1 MMDPRMCRKI
11 SSSESLPDGEDVE
24 FEISNIIAPQESEDN
39 FMLNGS
45 LDPQSVSWLDD
56 DQIEDLDLNLDHT
69 NLCFHRVD
77 SADIIYRSKKKKC
90 KMVGKYVMGDV
101 LGEGS
106 YGKVKEMLDSESLSR
121 RAVKILKK
129 RKLRRIPNGEQNVQ
143 REIQLLRILRHK
155 NVIELVDVM
164 YNDEKQKMYLVM
176 EFCVGVLQ
184 RQSHDYFT
192 QLLDGLEYLH
202 SQGVIHKDIKPGNL
216 LLTLDQ
222 TLKITDFGVA
232 EVKKDTCYT
241 GQGSPAFQP
250 PEIANG
256 AETFS
261 GIKVDIWSSGVTLY
275 NMTTGRYPFEG
286 DNVYRLLEAIG
297 RGEPAPPPPALGP
310 TLGALLTHMLQRDPG
325 LRPTVHEIRRHSGNR
340 TWRAGASAARAGA
353 YARGSAH
360 AHAAARP
367 GAQAHCARDQEALV
381 STTHSQYR
389 LLEAI
394 GRGEPAPPPPALGPT
409 LGALLTHMLQ
419 RDPGLRPTVHE
430 IRRHSPPL
438 ESGDRVV
445 SPRSRRSDEQHNSTV
460 IPYLPLESGDR
471 VVSPRSRRSDE
482 HHNSTVIP
490 YLVERHYASAQE
502 YFTERDLRHAELGDG
517 GSRTMSTAELSD
529 AESSQRK
536 RRWHSSFIIEAVV
549 GEITY
554 FFHEYE
560 LPREREPLSLRVCRY
575 IINYPRK

>member
-1 MMDPRMCRKI
+1 MDPRMCRKI
-11 SSSESLPDGEDVE
+11 SSSESLPDAENVE
-24 FEISNIIAPQESEDN
+24 YEVSNIIAPQESEDN
-39 FMLNGS
+39 LLLEGS
-45 LDPQSVSWLDD
+45 PEPLSVTWLDD
-56 DQIEDLDLNLDHT
+56 DQIDDLDLNLDQT
-69 NLCFHRVD
+69 NLFFHRVD

-106 YGKVKEMLDSESLSR
+106 YGKVKEMLDSETLCR

-184 RQSHDYFT
+184 DMLESSPGKKFPQHQAHDYFT

-202 SQGVIHKDIKPGNL
+202 GQGVVHKDIKPGNL

-232 EVKKDTCYT
+232 EALDMFSPIDTCYT

-286 DNVYRLLEAIG
+286 DNVYRLLTAIG
-297 RGEPAPPPPALGP
+297 RAEPAPPPPDV
-310 TLGALLTHMLQRDPG
+310 GAPLARLLAHMLQRDPV
-325 LRPTVHEIRRHSGNR
+325 LRPTVDEIRRHD
-340 TWRAGASAARAGA
+340 WVRA
-353 YARGSAH
+353 
-360 AHAAARP
+360 
-367 GAQAHCARDQEALV
+367 
-381 STTHSQYR
+381 
-389 LLEAI
+389 I
-394 GRGEPAPPPPALGPT
+394 
-409 LGALLTHMLQ
+409 
-419 RDPGLRPTVHE
+419 
-430 IRRHSPPL
+430 PPL
-438 ESGDRVV
+438 QPGEKIV
-445 SPRSRRSDEQHNSTV
+445 SPRSRRSDE
-460 IPYLPLESGDR
+460 L
-471 VVSPRSRRSDE
+471 
-482 HHNSTVIP
+482 HNSTVIP

-502 YFTERDLRHAELGDG
+502 YFTERDLRHELGDC

-529 AESSQRK
+529 AESNQCK
-536 RRWHSSFIIEAVV
+536 RRWHSSC
-549 GEITY
+549 GR
-554 FFHEYE
+554 
-560 LPREREPLSLRVCRY
+560 LPCRLT
-575 IINYPRK
+575 

>member
-1 MMDPRMCRKI
+1 MDPRMCRKI
-11 SSSESLPDGEDVE
+11 SSSESLPEDENVE
-24 FEISNIIAPQESEDN
+24 YEVSNIMAPQESEEN
-39 FMLNGS
+39 FLIEGS
-45 LDPQSVSWLDD
+45 PEPNSVTWLDD
-56 DQIEDLDLNLDHT
+56 DQIDELDLNLDQT
-69 NLCFHRVD
+69 NLLFHRVD

-106 YGKVKEMLDSESLSR
+106 YGKVKEMLDSESLCR

-184 RQSHDYFT
+184 DMLEASPGKKFPQKQAHNYFT

-202 SQGVIHKDIKPGNL
+202 GQGVVHKDIKPGNL

-232 EVKKDTCYT
+232 EALDMFSPEDTCYT

-256 AETFS
+256 AEQFS
-261 GIKVDIWSSGVTLY
+261 GTKVDIWSSGVTLY
-275 NMTTGRYPFEG
+275 NMTTGRYPYEG

-310 TLGALLTHMLQRDPG
+310 ALGALLTHMLKRDPA
-325 LRPTVHEIRRHSGNR
+325 LRPSVHQIKRHA
-340 TWRAGASAARAGA
+340 WVQ
-353 YARGSAH
+353 
-360 AHAAARP
+360 
-367 GAQAHCARDQEALV
+367 AQ
-381 STTHSQYR
+381 
-389 LLEAI
+389 
-394 GRGEPAPPPPALGPT
+394 
-409 LGALLTHMLQ
+409 
-419 RDPGLRPTVHE
+419 
-430 IRRHSPPL
+430 PPL
-438 ESGDRVV
+438 EPGERFIQ
-445 SPRSRRSDEQHNSTV
+445 PRSRRSDELHT
-460 IPYLPLESGDR
+460 
-471 VVSPRSRRSDE
+471 
-482 HHNSTVIP
+482 STVIP

-502 YFTERDLRHAELGDG
+502 YFTERDLRNDMGEG

-529 AESSQRK
+529 GESTQQK
-536 RRWHSSFIIEAVV
+536 RRWHSSC
-549 GEITY
+549 GR
-554 FFHEYE
+554 
-560 LPREREPLSLRVCRY
+560 LPSCRLT
-575 IINYPRK
+575 

>member
-1 MMDPRMCRKI
+1 MDPRMCRKI
-11 SSSESLPDGEDVE
+11 SSSESLPDADNVE
-24 FEISNIIAPQESEDN
+24 YEISNITAPQESEDN
-39 FMLNGS
+39 FLIEGS
-45 LDPQSVSWLDD
+45 PEPNSVTWLDD
-56 DQIEDLDLNLDHT
+56 DQIDELDLNLDQT
-69 NLCFHRVD
+69 NLFFHRVD

-106 YGKVKEMLDSESLSR
+106 YGKVKEMLDSESLCR

-184 RQSHDYFT
+184 DMLESSPGKKFPQRQAHDYFT

-202 SQGVIHKDIKPGNL
+202 GQGVVHKDIKPGNL

-232 EVKKDTCYT
+232 EALDMFSPEDTCYT

-256 AETFS
+256 AEQFS
-261 GIKVDIWSSGVTLY
+261 GTKVDIWSSGVTLY

-297 RGEPAPPPPALGP
+297 RGEPAPPPSSLGP
-310 TLGALLTHMLQRDPG
+310 ALGALLSHMLKRDPT
-325 LRPTVHEIRRHSGNR
+325 LRPTVQEIRRHA
-340 TWRAGASAARAGA
+340 WV
-353 YARGSAH
+353 
-360 AHAAARP
+360 
-367 GAQAHCARDQEALV
+367 QA
-381 STTHSQYR
+381 T
-389 LLEAI
+389 
-394 GRGEPAPPPPALGPT
+394 
-409 LGALLTHMLQ
+409 
-419 RDPGLRPTVHE
+419 
-430 IRRHSPPL
+430 PPL
-438 ESGDRVV
+438 ESGERMVM
-445 SPRSRRSDEQHNSTV
+445 PRSRRSDELHT
-460 IPYLPLESGDR
+460 
-471 VVSPRSRRSDE
+471 
-482 HHNSTVIP
+482 STVIP

-502 YFTERDLRHAELGDG
+502 YFTEHDLRHDMGEG
-517 GSRTMSTAELSD
+517 GSRTLSTAELSD
-529 AESSQRK
+529 GESTRQK
-536 RRWHSSFIIEAVV
+536 RRWNSSC
-549 GEITY
+549 GR
-554 FFHEYE
+554 
-560 LPREREPLSLRVCRY
+560 LPSCRLT
-575 IINYPRK
+575 